1 MSMRVQGK
9 SAFFYPKETNS
20 EKRVYREC
28 IKLVRLGICIN
39 EEICG
44 RRTRKN
50 AKMVKSHV

>member
-1 MSMRVQGK
+1 MRVQGK

>member
-1 MSMRVQGK
+1 MIEEVL
-9 SAFFYPKETNS
+9 FFIKD
-20 EKRVYREC
+20 EC